1 MTSRAPV
8 DPRLLRVSPAAART
22 MLITAVCGIV
32 SAATVVVTAVM
43 VASILSELVGDPAT
57 RSLAAHRTHL
67 IVLVAAVVVRAATAV
82 VHDRLATRAAG
93 RVIADLRRRA
103 LASLTDPARTSPR
116 DLQHR
121 RADALTT
128 LTRGLDALEPYLTS
142 FVPTL
147 ALTMTVTPAVLV
159 VIALADPLSA
169 LIIVVTLPL
178 IPLFMVLIGKL
189 TRDRTRARLDAMN
202 RQGAATLDLM
212 AGAPTLRALRRAQ
225 TPAQRIADLGER
237 SRRTTMS
244 ALRLAFLSGAV
255 LELLATLCVALVAVG
270 IGLRLLYGEMSLYDG
285 VLALI
290 LAPEV
295 YLPLRAVGARFHES
309 DAGRTAAADVLDL
322 IDESDSTPHRADGV
336 PAVGEMRVVLDDV
349 GVRDRDGWAP
359 RGVTGLLR
367 PGSLTVVTGVNGVGK
382 TTLLHTV
389 AGLIRPDAGRVT
401 VAGVDVTAIPRAALV
416 GRIAMTAQ
424 PPLIVP
430 GTVAANLAAAGPLE
444 AAALDRAAAAV
455 GFDAVLAELPDGP
468 ATWIGAGG
476 VGLSSG
482 QRQRL
487 ALTRALAGDVDLLL
501 LDEPTAHLDGDAEA
515 DVIAALRARAS
526 TGATVVAV
534 SHRPA
539 VVAAADHVL
548 DVAASRRADEAV
560 TVDA

>member
-1 MTSRAPV
+1 MSAAPI
-8 DPRLLRVSPAAART
+8 DPRLLRTSPAAVRT
-22 MLITAVCGIV
+22 VVVTAICGVV

-43 VASILSELVGDPAT
+43 VASILSDLVGDPAART
-57 RSLAAHRTHL
+57 FAAQRTHL
-67 IVLVAAVVVRAATAV
+67 VMLVAAIAVRAATAV

-93 RVIADLRRRA
+93 RVIAELRRRA
-103 LASLTDPARTSPR
+103 LESLTDPARTPPR
-116 DLQHR
+116 DLQRR

-147 ALTMTVTPAVLV
+147 ALTVTVTPAVLV

-178 IPLFMVLIGKL
+178 IPVFMVLIGKL
-189 TRDRTRARLDAMN
+189 TRDRTRARLNAMN

-212 AGAPTLRALRRAQ
+212 AGAPTLRALHRAQ
-225 TPAQRIADLGER
+225 APARRIAELGER

-285 VLALI
+285 VLALV

-322 IDESDSTPHRADGV
+322 VATSPSASPAGATPLLLRD
-336 PAVGEMRVVLDDV
+336 MTVVLDRV

-359 RGVTGLLR
+359 RDVTGVLR

-382 TTLLHTV
+382 TTLLHV
-389 AGLIRPDAGRVT
+389 IAGLVRPDAGRVSVDG
-401 VAGVDVTAIPRAALV
+401 VAIVDIPRSALV

-424 PPLIVP
+424 PPLLVP
-430 GTVAANLAAAGPLE
+430 GTVDANLAVTGTVSS
-444 AAALDRAAAAV
+444 AALDAAAV
-455 GFDAVLAELPDGP
+455 TVGFDEVLAELPDGP
-468 ATWIGAGG
+468 ATWIGPGG

-487 ALTRALAGDVDLLL
+487 ALTRVLAGDADLLL
-501 LDEPTAHLDGDAEA
+501 LDEPTAHLDADAEA
-515 DVIAALRARAS
+515 DVIAALRARARAG
-526 TGATVVAV
+526 TTVVAV

-539 VVAAADHVL
+539 VVEAADQVL
-548 DVAASRRADEAV
+548 DVRVADHTIEGV

>member
-1 MTSRAPV
+1 MSAAPI
-8 DPRLLRVSPAAART
+8 DPRLLRTSPAAVRT
-22 MLITAVCGIV
+22 IVVTAVCGII

-43 VASILSELVGDPAT
+43 VASILSDLVSDPAART
-57 RSLAAHRTHL
+57 VAAQRTHL
-67 IVLVAAVVVRAATAV
+67 LVLVAAIAVRAATAV

-103 LASLTDPARTSPR
+103 LDSLTDPARTAPR
-116 DLQHR
+116 DLHRR
-121 RADALTT
+121 RADALIT

-147 ALTMTVTPAVLV
+147 ALTVTVTPAVLV
-159 VIALADPLSA
+159 VIALVDPLSA

-178 IPLFMVLIGKL
+178 IPVFMVLIGKL

-212 AGAPTLRALRRAQ
+212 AGAPTLRALHRAQ
-225 TPAQRIADLGER
+225 APAERITELGER

-285 VLALI
+285 VLALV

-322 IDESDSTPHRADGV
+322 VDTSRPTSRHGV
-336 PAVGEMRVVLDDV
+336 QPSPVGEMTVVLDGV

-359 RGVTGLLR
+359 RAVTGVLR
-367 PGSLTVVTGVNGVGK
+367 PGTLTVVTGVNGVGK
-382 TTLLHTV
+382 TTLLHLI
-389 AGLIRPDAGRVT
+389 AGLVRPDAGRVSIDGVT
-401 VAGVDVTAIPRAALV
+401 VTDIPRSGLV

-424 PPLIVP
+424 PPLLVP
-430 GTVAANLAAAGPLE
+430 GTVDANLAATGPLSS
-444 AAALDRAAAAV
+444 AALDEAASAV

-487 ALTRALAGDVDLLL
+487 ALTRAIAADADLLL
-501 LDEPTAHLDGDAEA
+501 LDEPTAHLDSDAEA
-515 DVIAALRARAS
+515 DVIAALRARARA
-526 TGATVVAV
+526 GATVVAV

-539 VVAAADHVL
+539 VVAAADQVL
-548 DVAASRRADEAV
+548 DVRPSRSAVEGV

>member
-1 MTSRAPV
+1 MTGAPI
-8 DPRLLRVSPAAART
+8 DPRLLRVSPAAVRT
-22 MLITAVCGIV
+22 VVITAVCGIV

-43 VASILSELVGDPAT
+43 VASILSDLVGDPGS
-57 RSLAAHRTHL
+57 RSLDAQRTHL
-67 IVLVAAVVVRAATAV
+67 LVLAAAIVVRSVTAV
-82 VHDRLATRAAG
+82 VHDRLAARAAG
-93 RVIADLRRRA
+93 RVVAELRRQA
-103 LASLTDPARTSPR
+103 LASLTDPARTPPR
-116 DLQHR
+116 DLQRR

-147 ALTMTVTPAVLV
+147 ALTVTVTPAVLV
-159 VIALADPLSA
+159 VIGLADPLSA

-212 AGAPTLRALRRAQ
+212 AGAPTLRALHRAQ
-225 TPAQRIADLGER
+225 EPARRIADLGER

-285 VLALI
+285 VLALV

-309 DAGRTAAADVLDL
+309 EAGRTAAADVLDL
-322 IDESDSTPHRADGV
+322 VDGRPPTVTQAARSDASVGDMTVALDG
-336 PAVGEMRVVLDDV
+336 V

-359 RGVTGLLR
+359 RDVSATLV
-367 PGSLTVVTGVNGVGK
+367 PGTLTVLTGVNGVGK
-382 TTLLHTV
+382 TTLLHAV
-389 AGLIRPDAGRVT
+389 AGLVRPAEGRVT
-401 VAGVDVTAIPRAALV
+401 LGGADVMDIPRSALV

-424 PPLIVP
+424 PPLLVP
-430 GTVAANLAAAGPLE
+430 GTVAENLTVTGPLDP
-444 AAALDRAAAAV
+444 AALDHAAAAV
-455 GFDAVLAELPDGP
+455 GFDDVLAELPDGP
-468 ATWIGAGG
+468 ATWVGAGG
-476 VGLSSG
+476 TGLSSG

-487 ALTRALAGDVDLLL
+487 ALTRALASGAELLL
-501 LDEPTAHLDGDAEA
+501 LDEPTAHLDTDAETG
-515 DVIAALRARAS
+515 VLAALRERARAGS
-526 TGATVVAV
+526 TVVAV

-539 VVAAADHVL
+539 VIAAADRVV
-548 DVAASRRADEAV
+548 DVHADRRATEEV

>member
-8 DPRLLRVSPAAART
+8 DPRLLRVSPAAMRT
-22 MLITAVCGIV
+22 VLITALCGIV

-43 VASILSELVGDPAT
+43 VASILFDLVADPAT
-57 RSLAAHRTHL
+57 RSFTGQRTHL
-67 IVLVAAVVVRAATAV
+67 LVVAAAITVRAATAV

-93 RVIADLRRRA
+93 RVIADLRRQA
-103 LASLTDPARTSPR
+103 LASLTDPARTAPR
-116 DLQHR
+116 DLTRR

-147 ALTMTVTPAVLV
+147 ALTVTVTPAVLV

-178 IPLFMVLIGKL
+178 IPVFMVLIGKL
-189 TRDRTRARLDAMN
+189 TQDRTRARLDAMN

-225 TPAQRIADLGER
+225 APARRIAELGER

-322 IDESDSTPHRADGV
+322 VDGAESRSAVVDG
-336 PAVGEMRVVLDDV
+336 PTSVGEMTVVLDGV

-359 RGVTGLLR
+359 RDVTGTFR
-367 PGSLTVVTGVNGVGK
+367 PGSLTVVTGVNGAGK
-382 TTLLHTV
+382 TTLLHAV
-389 AGLIRPDAGRVT
+389 AGLIRPDAGRLT
-401 VAGVDVTAIPRAALV
+401 LDGRDLADIPRSALV

-424 PPLIVP
+424 PPLVVP
-430 GTVAANLAAAGPLE
+430 GTVAENLTATGPVTS
-444 AAALDRAAAAV
+444 AALDRAAAAV
-455 GFDAVLAELPDGP
+455 GFDAVLAQLPDGP

-487 ALTRALAGDVDLLL
+487 ALTRALAGDADLLL
-501 LDEPTAHLDGDAEA
+501 LDEPTAHLDADSEA
-515 DVIAALRARAS
+515 DVVAALRARARA
-526 TGATVVAV
+526 GATVVAV

-539 VVAAADHVL
+539 VVAAADTVL
-548 DVAASRRADEAV
+548 SVREAV
-560 TVDA
+560 TIDA